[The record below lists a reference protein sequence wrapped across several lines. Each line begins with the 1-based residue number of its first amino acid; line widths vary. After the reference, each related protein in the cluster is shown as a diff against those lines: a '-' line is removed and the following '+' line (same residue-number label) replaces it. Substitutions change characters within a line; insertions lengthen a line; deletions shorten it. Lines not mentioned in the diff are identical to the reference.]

1 MFLLPRKLKKKEKNE
16 ENYITSF
23 DTSKSRVIFQRKNNT
38 LKIEFQKFN
47 LRLNIYAVYRT

>member
-1 MFLLPRKLKKKEKNE
+1 MFLLPRKLKKIEKNE

-23 DTSKSRVIFQRKNNT
+23 DTSKSRVILQRKNNT

-47 LRLNIYAVYRT
+47 LRLNIFAVYRT